1 MRETRPDDTE
11 NGPHAQRSKLTKR
24 FVEGVRFEDLVKLG
38 SKQRHAIVFDDE
50 LPGFGLRLMRSGVRS
65 YLVLYRNK
73 NGRQRPLT
81 IGKHGKITA
90 EAARERA
97 MRILGVVRDGN
108 DPIGR
113 REALLRAPT
122 INDMLDR
129 YIAEHVEHKNR
140 ESTQIAVKQ
149 IVERIIRPAIGA
161 EKVGAITSKDM
172 AALHRANAS

>member
-1 MRETRPDDTE
+1 
-11 NGPHAQRSKLTKR
+11 
-24 FVEGVRFEDLVKLG
+24 
-38 SKQRHAIVFDDE
+38 
-50 LPGFGLRLMRSGVRS
+50 
-65 YLVLYRNK
+65 
-73 NGRQRPLT
+73 
-81 IGKHGKITA
+81 
-90 EAARERA
+90 